1 MLLLSG
7 CTETLDAG
15 HNQTGKLPVDKRNPI
30 ILYEDGSSGDWSGEY
45 AVLLANNG
53 GPPLA
58 GIITNTTKFWPDVNA
73 NAAGW
78 NDLVMAARTSGLQ
91 NIPDVT
97 PSSGAQLVRPADG
110 QIDSTEPNRSAGA
123 QLIVDLSRQLS
134 QPWRPLVVTAGTSLT
149 DIADAYLVDH
159 TVVDRVVVV
168 AMIGSGAN
176 GTMVAPNGDMD
187 PWADW
192 IVAARFKYVQVSAY
206 YDQTVDV
213 TSADV
218 SLLPQNALGN
228 RIASK
233 LPNIISVPMAADQV
247 ALLAQAL
254 PNFVQA
260 FQPVSPDTTAAFDSK
275 QGPPLVSD
283 SSGTDLMVTQ
293 IAASQAAVRFREM
306 LMLQP
311 PATDASTPADG
322 GTDGPGASP

>member
-1 MLLLSG
+1 MCG

-15 HNQTGKLPVDKRNPI
+15 HDHTHGVLPVDERNPI
-30 ILYEDGSSGDWSGEY
+30 ILYEDGWSGDWIGEY

-58 GIITNTTKFWPDVNA
+58 GIITNTTKFWNDVNA

-78 NDLVMAARTSGLQ
+78 NDLVMAARMSGLQ

-97 PSSGAQLVRPADG
+97 PSTGAQLVRPADG
-110 QIDSTEPNRSAGA
+110 QIDSTTPNHSAGA
-123 QLIVDLSRQLS
+123 QLIVDLSNELS
-134 QPWRPLVVTAGTSLT
+134 HPWRKVVVTAGTSLT

-159 TVVDRVVVV
+159 SVVDRVIVV
-168 AMIGSGAN
+168 AMVGSGAN
-176 GTMVAPNGDMD
+176 GAMVAPNGDMD

-192 IVAARFKYVQVSAY
+192 IVASKFHQYFQVSAY
-206 YDQTVDV
+206 YDQTGDV
-213 TSADV
+213 TSADIPH
-218 SLLPQNALGN
+218 LPQNPLGD

-233 LPNIISVPMAADQV
+233 LPNIINVPMAADQV